1 MKIDCQDYLDMAEK
15 AKNLVFFDIESN
27 GLNADYNST
36 LVVSFKPY
44 GEKPYSMTVK
54 QVGNDQK
61 LVREVR
67 DELAK
72 YHCWVSYYGKGF
84 DVKFLNTRLL
94 KWGLRPLDKRHHID
108 LYFVL
113 KAHTKMSSKSMARF
127 ASLLNLDEQKMSVSP
142 NVWSEFTFKPE
153 HLDTMVQRCESDVS
167 VLEEL
172 YKHVRHLI
180 RDIKVQD

>member
-1 MKIDCQDYLDMAEK
+1 MKIEAEDYLDMAESSK
-15 AKNLVFFDIESN
+15 KLVFFDIESN
-27 GLNADYNST
+27 GLNGDYNSS

-44 GEKPYSMTVK
+44 GEKPYSLTVK
-54 QVGNDQK
+54 QIGNDQK
-61 LVREVR
+61 LVREAKE
-67 DELAK
+67 ELSK

-94 KWGLRPLDKRHHID
+94 KWGHRPLDKRHHID

-127 ASLLNLDEQKMSVSP
+127 ASMLNLEEQKMSVSP
-142 NVWSEFTFKPE
+142 NVWSEFAYKPE
-153 HLDTMVQRCESDVS
+153 HMETMISRCESDVC
-167 VLEEL
+167 VLEDL
-172 YKHVRHLI
+172 YKNVRHLI